1 MAKPSDPRTTWDE
14 GIRGKWHNGWPPE
27 GKDSEAKAVKSTKPV
42 VSNAVKSN

>member
-27 GKDSEAKAVKSTKPV
+27 EKDSDAKTVKGSNSVSSNTVKP
-42 VSNAVKSN
+42 N